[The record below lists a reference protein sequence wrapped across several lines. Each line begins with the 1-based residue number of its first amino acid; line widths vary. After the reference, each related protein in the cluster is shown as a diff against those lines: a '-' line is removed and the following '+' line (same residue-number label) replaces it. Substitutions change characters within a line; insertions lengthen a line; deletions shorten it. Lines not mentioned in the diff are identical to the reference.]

1 MKVLS
6 GDQWGAVVRW
16 NGRHYIRCRMGMEE
30 YPVFQ
35 RITDEEAKAILAG
48 EMTRGDV
55 LKCYRG
61 VFPTSREDAK
71 EKLFRDYF
79 EYDRNLNQEEIK
91 EALRLLKK
99 APAFETEFYLV
110 LAGEE
115 RIEDGL
121 VEVDGMTA
129 LDYKRRLGLGTEDT
143 YAYLIKK
150 LENGK
155 VTIQGK
161 ASEKDVN
168 DPETWKKDFLKI
180 AGGTAL
186 LTISVVATGIAVT
199 RLVKNGKARAFWDFM
214 KM

>member
-1 MKVLS
+1 MKILS

-55 LKCYRG
+55 LKTYRS

-79 EYDRNLNQEEIK
+79 EYDRNLNEEEIK
-91 EALRLLKK
+91 EALRLLRK
-99 APAFETEFYLV
+99 APAFETEFYMV
-110 LAGEE
+110 LAGEK
-115 RIEDGL
+115 RIEDGI

-129 LDYKRRLGLGTEDT
+129 LDYKRRIGLSTEDT
-143 YAYLIKK
+143 YAYLIKR

-155 VTIQGK
+155 VTVQGTINDK
-161 ASEKDVN
+161 NAK

-199 RLVKNGKARAFWDFM
+199 RMVKNGKVRVFWDDL